1 MFERIQ
7 TMLAD
12 YFGVPADS
20 ITPET
25 EFVKDLKADSLAIVE
40 LMYDL
45 ESETGKAM
53 GDDIMDKVKSVGDLV
68 NYLEN
73 ASQKPIHKNGRTASV
88 FYCALHI
95 KIRSLPFVTEQT
107 LFLSFTLYYY
117 LLINKNY

>member
-20 ITPET
+20 ITPVT
-25 EFVKDLKADSLAIVE
+25 EFVKDLKADSLALVE

-73 ASQKPIHKNGRTASV
+73 A
-88 FYCALHI
+88 
-95 KIRSLPFVTEQT
+95 
-107 LFLSFTLYYY
+107 
-117 LLINKNY
+117 

>member
-45 ESETGKAM
+45 ESETG
-53 GDDIMDKVKSVGDLV
+53 
-68 NYLEN
+68 
-73 ASQKPIHKNGRTASV
+73 
-88 FYCALHI
+88 
-95 KIRSLPFVTEQT
+95 LPLQ
-107 LFLSFTLYYY
+107 
-117 LLINKNY
+117 N